1 MENKAPGWLGDR
13 IETDKGWP
21 ELYVTGLVEEGDS
34 EARRVMMYVVSDMP
48 TQLFKELMDLM
59 GMI

>member
-1 MENKAPGWLGDR
+1 MANEAPGWLRGR

-34 EARRVMMYVVSDMP
+34 EARRVMIDVVSNMP
-48 TQLFKELMDLM
+48 SQLFKELMDLM
-59 GMI
+59 GIV